1 LNGTGAT
8 ALRVISSK
16 AGASFSTFLQ
26 FAETQ
31 GFFVSGAATQFD
43 TDASVLPFTGS
54 M

>member
-26 FAETQ
+26 LTEIQGDFHLRVSTQ
-31 GFFVSGAATQFD
+31 SD

-54 M
+54 K